1 MVIAARRFELR
12 IDCRRHETNKEKN
25 MVAQETLSGNWHAIV
40 GAIKEKFGQITGD
53 DLTRVQGNVDQLIG
67 LIERKTGQTR
77 EQIEAFL
84 SDCCNQAGTTYR
96 KASNML
102 DEGIHRVSEQ
112 ADHGYQVAKD
122 TVAKRPMESIA
133 VVAGLGLLAGIAIG
147 VSMASRK

>member
-1 MVIAARRFELR
+1 
-12 IDCRRHETNKEKN
+12 
-25 MVAQETLSGNWHAIV
+25 MVAQETLSGNWHTIV

-84 SDCCNQAGTTYR
+84 SDCC
-96 KASNML
+96 
-102 DEGIHRVSEQ
+102 DQ
-112 ADHGYQVAKD
+112 ADHGYRVAKD

-147 VSMASRK
+147 VSMATRK

>member
-1 MVIAARRFELR
+1 
-12 IDCRRHETNKEKN
+12 
-25 MVAQETLSGNWHAIV
+25 MVAQETLAGNWHKVV

-84 SDCCNQAGTTYR
+84 TDCCDQAGSAYR
-96 KASNML
+96 KASHMI
-102 DEGIHRVSEQ
+102 DEGINRVSEQ

-122 TVAKRPMESIA
+122 TVSKRPMESIA
-133 VVAGLGLLAGIAIG
+133 IVAGLGLLAGIAIG

>member
-1 MVIAARRFELR
+1 
-12 IDCRRHETNKEKN
+12 
-25 MVAQETLSGNWHAIV
+25 MVAQETLSGNWHTIV

-84 SDCCNQAGTTYR
+84 SDCCDQAGSAYR
-96 KASNML
+96 KASQKGSEVLQQASNML
-102 DEGIHRVSEQ
+102 DEGIHRASEH
-112 ADHGYQVAKD
+112 ADHGYRVAKD
-122 TVAKRPMESIA
+122 TVAKRPMESVAI
-133 VVAGLGLLAGIAIG
+133 VAGLGLLAGIAIG